1 MVVRRRLD
9 MKKLVVTLAR
19 QFSEE
24 ERVSFEKKLFGV
36 FGEGVV
42 EYHLD
47 EELIGGIIVYDGENV
62 YDGSLR
68 HKLQKISDFLK
79 KD

>member
-1 MVVRRRLD
+1 
-9 MKKLVVTLAR
+9 MKKLVVTASK

-24 ERVSFEKKLFGV
+24 EKTAIEQKLFKA
-36 FGEGVV
+36 FGEGIV
-42 EYHLD
+42 EYHVD
-47 EELIGGIIVYDGENV
+47 EELLGGIIVYDGESV

-68 HKLQKISDFLK
+68 HKLQKISDLLK

>member
-1 MVVRRRLD
+1 
-9 MKKLVVTLAR
+9 MKKLVVTASK

-24 ERVSFEKKLFGV
+24 EKSAIEQKLFKA
-36 FGEGVV
+36 FGESVV
-42 EYHLD
+42 EYHVD
-47 EELIGGIIVYDGENV
+47 EELLGGIIVYDGENV

-68 HKLQKISDFLK
+68 HKLQKISDLLK

>member
-1 MVVRRRLD
+1 
-9 MKKLVVTLAR
+9 MKKLVVTASK

-24 ERVSFEKKLFGV
+24 EKTAIEQKLFKA
-36 FGEGVV
+36 FGEGIV
-42 EYHLD
+42 EYHVD
-47 EELIGGIIVYDGENV
+47 EELLGGIIVYDGENV

-68 HKLQKISDFLK
+68 HKLQKISDLLK